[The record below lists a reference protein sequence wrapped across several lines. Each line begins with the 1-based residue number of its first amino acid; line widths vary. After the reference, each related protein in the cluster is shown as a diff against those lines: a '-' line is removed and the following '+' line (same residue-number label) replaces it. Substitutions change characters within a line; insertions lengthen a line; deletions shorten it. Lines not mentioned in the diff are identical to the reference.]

1 MVVGLRNT
9 LGIKRVGSDD
19 ISTSHQVFAV
29 DVGDDI
35 RARLNSLNIKAD
47 GSPGNVL
54 AIGQIKAN
62 YTPGGDYYNGSR

>member
-35 RARLNSLNIKAD
+35 RARQIQLVGIA
-47 GSPGNVL
+47 GL
-54 AIGQIKAN
+54 AQHLSYHRAHSTIENQYALF
-62 YTPGGDYYNGSR
+62 S